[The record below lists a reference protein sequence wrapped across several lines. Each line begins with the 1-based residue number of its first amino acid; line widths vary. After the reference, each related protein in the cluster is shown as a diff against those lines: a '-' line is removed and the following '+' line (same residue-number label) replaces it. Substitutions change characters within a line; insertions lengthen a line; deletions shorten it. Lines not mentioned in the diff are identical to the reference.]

1 MKTTA
6 STPGRNGDP
15 AGCGTCLIILSLVSM
30 MGLYVV
36 GPTLL
41 KIAQGLLEFGQYWGL
56 W

>member
-1 MKTTA
+1 MKTPEHEGQ
-6 STPGRNGDP
+6 S
-15 AGCGTCLIILSLVSM
+15 AGCATCLIIVSVVSM
-30 MGLYVV
+30 VGLCIV